1 MNNSNNGLFQNG
13 DVNIKEMLSK
23 YLQYW
28 YLFLAGILICG
39 LAAFFHLR
47 YKVVPQYYISST
59 LLIKENPNEGVLP
72 TGFSTGMMDAGK
84 TLGSEMIILRSQNL
98 MERVFAELGLNTTYF
113 FEGRV
118 RDMEVFEGDLPV
130 SLIISHLAPEAY

>member
-1 MNNSNNGLFQNG
+1 MNNSNPGLFQNG
-13 DVNIKEMLSK
+13 NVNVREMMSK

-28 YLFLAGILICG
+28 YLFLAGLLICG

-59 LLIKENPNEGVLP
+59 LLIKESQNEGVLP
-72 TGFSTGMMDAGK
+72 TGFSSGMMDASK

-98 MERVFAELGLNTTYF
+98 MRKVFAELGINTTYY
-113 FEGRV
+113 FEGRF
-118 RDMEVFEGDLPV
+118 RDMEVFEGDLPI
-130 SLIISHLAPEAY
+130 SLV